1 MNPFQKLYAY
11 LNKGKIPA
19 NQKLFI
25 GFAAMCEFFLG
36 NLVGGSIM
44 MFYSDY
50 VGLDSNSTYGIA
62 YLIFGIYNMINDP
75 IFAYLSDKRSPDAKY
90 GKRKFNL
97 ILGPII
103 FLIGFFILVSC
114 PRSLQEVGK
123 FVWLLVAFFIYD
135 TGIAL
140 FNVNLSA
147 LMITLTKEPDER
159 ATLSLVKSYIILIPG
174 GIGGLFPAYVFTS
187 GFTYE
192 QIMLSFVVITLL
204 LFVISYASIL
214 KINEPKELYLKI
226 QSGNNVSPTT
236 EQEFDVIEY
245 GFWTAVKE
253 TLKSQSFRRY
263 LLFAFFAGMMCASSF
278 EQLVY
283 LMKWVY
289 DIRGIYATLIAAIG
303 GLIINLNYIVIN
315 QVRKR
320 IGIVNSL
327 YITLTLT
334 AIGYLILFL
343 MDGFWWCLFGYVLGC
358 IGFSTYYFMSGIMI
372 GDVAD
377 EDYVKNGKN
386 RQAMFGSVVSLV
398 AVPASSLL
406 VFIFTLIQDYYG
418 YDGNLVTQSPSA
430 MFGIRLGVGLLRVFL
445 TIITIITL
453 SLYPL
458 KGKRYEELRKQ
469 VDEIEQK
476 RNKLLQK
483 QGNTFPNSASEVKI

>member
-1 MNPFQKLYAY
+1 
-11 LNKGKIPA
+11 
-19 NQKLFI
+19 
-25 GFAAMCEFFLG
+25 
-36 NLVGGSIM
+36 
-44 MFYSDY
+44 
-50 VGLDSNSTYGIA
+50 
-62 YLIFGIYNMINDP
+62 
-75 IFAYLSDKRSPDAKY
+75 
-90 GKRKFNL
+90 
-97 ILGPII
+97 
-103 FLIGFFILVSC
+103 
-114 PRSLQEVGK
+114 
-123 FVWLLVAFFIYD
+123 
-135 TGIAL
+135 
-140 FNVNLSA
+140 
-147 LMITLTKEPDER
+147 
-159 ATLSLVKSYIILIPG
+159 
-174 GIGGLFPAYVFTS
+174 
-187 GFTYE
+187 
-192 QIMLSFVVITLL
+192 VVITLI
-204 LFVISYASIL
+204 LFAISFTSIL

-226 QSGNNVSPTT
+226 KPMNNESPTN

-303 GLIINLNYIVIN
+303 GLIINLNYLVIN

-358 IGFSTYYFMSGIMI
+358 IGFSTYYFMNGIMI

-406 VFIFTLIQDYYG
+406 VFIFTLIQAHYG
-418 YDGNLVTQSPSA
+418 YDGNLVTQSASA
-430 MFGIRLGVGLLRVFL
+430 MFGLRLGVGLLRVVF
-445 TIITIITL
+445 TIITMIAL
-453 SLYPL
+453 SFYPL
-458 KGKRYEELRKQ
+458 KGKRYDDLRKQ
-469 VDEIEQK
+469 VDEIEQQRK
-476 RNKLLQK
+476 IFLEK
-483 QGNTFPNSASEVKI
+483 QAKSAENSASEIKN